1 MAAEQAAMWMVFGFV
16 FLWLLFMCL
25 ILLCTIFWVWMIID
39 CATRNMKDNDKV
51 VWILV
56 LIFLSWLGATV
67 YYFVIKRN
75 AKK

>member
-1 MAAEQAAMWMVFGFV
+1 MAAETTAMGIVFGFV
-16 FLWLLFMCL
+16 FLWLVFMCL
-25 ILLCTIFWVWMIID
+25 ILLSTIFWVWMIID
-39 CATRNMKDNDKV
+39 CATRKMKDNDKI

-56 LIFLSWLGATV
+56 LIFLHVIGAAV